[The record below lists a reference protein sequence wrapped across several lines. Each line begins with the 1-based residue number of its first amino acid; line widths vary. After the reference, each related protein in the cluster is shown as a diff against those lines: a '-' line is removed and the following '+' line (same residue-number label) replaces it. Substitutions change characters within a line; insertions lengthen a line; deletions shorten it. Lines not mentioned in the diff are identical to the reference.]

1 MRDVLVLCYHAV
13 SERWPAGLS
22 ITPERLE
29 DHLGLLVRRGYRG
42 ITFHEAVTA
51 PPTGRSVAVT
61 FDDAF
66 LSVFELAFPILSRF
80 ELTGT
85 LFVPT
90 LKIGGDGPMAWRG
103 IDHWLGGPYESEL
116 TAMSW
121 EQVGELASAGWEIGS
136 HTRSHPHLTQL
147 DDEFLVDELRGSRED
162 CEQRLG
168 RPCPSIAYPYGD
180 VDARVM
186 KAAGEAGYVAAG
198 ALSERLE
205 SGAPLNWP
213 RVGIYYY
220 DNLRRF
226 RMKASP
232 TLRRLRSYRVWPFLS
247 RIGHFLYRPLEKA
260 RKLSSRGKS
269 AT

>member
-13 SERWPAGLS
+13 SERWPSDLS

-29 DHLGLLVRRGYRG
+29 AHVGLIVSRGYQG

-51 PPTGRSVAVT
+51 PPDGKSVAVT

-66 LSVFELAFPILSRF
+66 RSVYELAFPILSHF
-80 ELTGT
+80 GLTGT
-85 LFVPT
+85 VFVPT
-90 LKIGGDGPMAWRG
+90 RKIGGDGPMAWPG
-103 IDHWLGGPYESEL
+103 IDEWLGGPYESEL
-116 TAMSW
+116 AAMSW
-121 EQVGELASAGWEIGS
+121 EQVEELASAGWEIGS

-147 DDEFLVDELRGSRED
+147 DDEALAVELMGSRKD

-168 RPCPSIAYPYGD
+168 RPCRSLAYPYGD
-180 VDARVM
+180 TDARVIS
-186 KAAGEAGYVAAG
+186 AADRAGYVAAG

-205 SGAPLNWP
+205 SGGPLNWP

-232 TLRRLRSYRVWPFLS
+232 TLRRLRSYRLWIPLS
-247 RIGHFLYRPLEKA
+247 RIGHLVYRPV
-260 RKLSSRGKS
+260 RKRKS
-269 AT
+269 AARSGA

>member
-13 SERWPAGLS
+13 SERWHTGLS
-22 ITPERLE
+22 ITPQRLE
-29 DHLGLLVRRGYRG
+29 AHLDLLVRRGYRG

-51 PPTGRSVAVT
+51 APAGKSVAVT

-66 LSVFELAFPILSRF
+66 LSVYELAFPILSRF
-80 ELTGT
+80 GLTGT

-90 LKIGGDGPMAWRG
+90 RKIGGDGPMAWPG
-103 IDHWLGGPYESEL
+103 IDQWLGGPYEPEL

-121 EQVGELASAGWEIGS
+121 EQVEELAGVGWEIGS
-136 HTRSHPHLTQL
+136 HTCSHPHLTQL
-147 DDEFLVDELRGSRED
+147 DDESLAAELRGSRED
-162 CEQRLG
+162 CEERLG
-168 RPCPSIAYPYGD
+168 RACRSLAYPYGD

-205 SGAPLNWP
+205 SGARLNWP

-232 TLRRLRSYRVWPFLS
+232 ALRQLRSYRVWVPIS
-247 RIGHFLYRPLEKA
+247 RVGHALYRPVA
-260 RKLSSRGKS
+260 WVRTLSSGGKS